1 MAKKLIGGD
10 KGVVNIIL
18 IVSIIFMLMI
28 FIVSSYLLF
37 KNAQEDN
44 EINDSVEELIEDV
57 IVENTNDE
65 DTKTPTIEW
74 NKLKEINKDIIGW
87 IKIEGTNINYP
98 ILKSNDLYYLK
109 HTYDKKYNSNG
120 SIFTL
125 DLYPFKNKVTT
136 IYGHNMKNNLMFSE
150 LGKYLDK
157 DFLYS
162 HRNIEI
168 YTEELNYKATIFSC
182 YSIDVNVEEN
192 NIKKLDFAEE
202 IEYYKKASVCKTEDI
217 GNIEKVIKL
226 CTCSYLNT
234 NRRPTNKRYYIVA
247 KIEVLD

>member
-1 MAKKLIGGD
+1 MVKKLMGGD
-10 KGVVNIIL
+10 KGVGNIIL
-18 IVSIIFMLMI
+18 IISIIFMLMI
-28 FIVSSYLLF
+28 FILSSYLLL
-37 KNAQEDN
+37 KKTQEYN
-44 EINDSVEELIEDV
+44 EINDLVKELKEDV
-57 IVENTNDE
+57 IKENTKDE
-65 DTKTPTIEW
+65 DTKIPIIEW

-125 DLYPFKNKVTT
+125 DLYPFKNEVTT

-168 YTEELNYKATIFSC
+168 YTEEINYKATVFSC

-192 NIKKLDFAEE
+192 NIKELDFAKE
-202 IEYYKKASVCKTEDI
+202 IEYYKKASVYKTEDI
-217 GNIEKVIKL
+217 GKIDKVIKL

-247 KIEVLD
+247 KIEILD